1 MSSRRT
7 VILIAAIAVG
17 VVAVLLVLNYVNGI
31 QNEQNKKNELFE
43 VFTAKNDIKRGTAGE
58 VAVQNGD
65 ITSAKIPAEF
75 RPSTAIQSTDQV
87 KSKVALFDIGKGSV
101 IVEGMFVDPTQTVI
115 SFRERLEN
123 KNHVAISFAVDQ
135 VKGVGGF
142 LAPGDEVN
150 MMVFQDNSEVKGKL
164 ADNPQY
170 TVTENILKTKGPQ
183 PLFISKTARYLYQKV
198 QIIAVGS
205 NQLLTPGEQAA
216 DTKTQTQTGFSGTI
230 TVNVPPEAAQ
240 YIASFAADGGA
251 FYLSLVAKG
260 YQPRELLPLPIVQD
274 LLPGED
280 PDLLTPYK
288 YKDPE
293 GNEG

>member
-31 QNEQNKKNELFE
+31 QDEEAKKGELFD
-43 VFTAKNDIKRGTAGE
+43 VFTAKNDIKRGADGE
-58 VAVQNGD
+58 VAVRNGD
-65 ITSAKIPAEF
+65 ITSAQIPAQF
-75 RPSTAIQSTDQV
+75 KPSTAIQSTDEI
-87 KSKVALFDIGKGSV
+87 KKKVALFDIGKGSV
-101 IVEGMFVDPTQTVI
+101 IVSGMFVDPTQTVI

-123 KNHVAISFAVDQ
+123 KNHVAVSFQTDQ

-150 MMVFQDNSEVKGKL
+150 MLIFQDNSDIKGNL
-164 ADNPQY
+164 NNDPQF
-170 TVTENILKTKGPQ
+170 TVQQNILKTAGPQ
-183 PLFISKTARYLYQKV
+183 PLFINKTARYLFQKV

-205 NQLLTPGEQAA
+205 NQLLTPGEQAE
-216 DTKTQTQTGFSGTI
+216 TTTQTQQGFSGVI

-240 YIASFAADGGA
+240 YIASFGAEGSA

-260 YQPRELLPLPIVQD
+260 YEPRELLPLPIVQE

-280 PDLLTPYK
+280 SELLTPYK